1 MLTLNGVLDSNITE
15 TELDILKLHS
25 LSCVKNRFM
34 WSRRGNWE
42 SSKAAI
48 DVVEEK
54 WRYLDSKLTS
64 LKS

>member
-25 LSCVKNRFM
+25 LSCVKNGFM
-34 WSRRGNWE
+34 WSRRGSWE

-54 WRYLDSKLTS
+54 WR
-64 LKS
+64 